1 MRQQNGGAMTYTKV
15 DGLEGVAF
23 DLLSGIRTD
32 SAAPLMT
39 FRDYILLT
47 CDPDEL
53 QEVEAELD
61 PFHPERL
68 VLISGLDGHSG
79 AYLDYGFRSAAST
92 EVPSVLFIHDDGD
105 DFLHFGVMSPSFPD
119 FDSFVDSLG
128 EYTDHALAVFIGVVS
143 TCTYD
148 ELVEQLSDALA
159 LPMTE
164 YQEDDRNGNFN
175 FLRWHSTSV
184 KLELDDVTLQEYAAA
199 NGTSFEAVVEWADE
213 EGRTRAIYA
222 VLSPNQHRS
231 GTFLY
236 PDCPEVGMV
245 IEIQLSWF
253 PLERPVASF
262 IAQVRALPSV
272 VDVVKL
278 PSGAS
283 G

>member
-1 MRQQNGGAMTYTKV
+1 MRQQNGGVMTYTKV
-15 DGLEGVAF
+15 DGLEGVAVS
-23 DLLSGIRTD
+23 LLSGIRTD

-47 CDPDEL
+47 CDMDEL
-53 QEVEAELD
+53 QEVAEELD
-61 PFHPERL
+61 LFHPERL

-79 AYLDYGFRSAAST
+79 AYLDYGFRSAVPTA
-92 EVPSVLFIHDDGD
+92 VPSVLFIHDDGD

-119 FDSFVDSLG
+119 FDSFVASLG
-128 EYTDHALAVFIGVVS
+128 EYTEHALAVFLGIVS

-148 ELVEQLSDALA
+148 ELVEQLSDAFA

-164 YQEDDRNGNFN
+164 YQDDDRNGNFN

-184 KLELDDVTLQEYAAA
+184 NLELDDATLQEYADT
-199 NGTSFEAVVEWADE
+199 NGTSYEAVVEWAAE

-236 PDCPEVGMV
+236 PDCPQVGMV
-245 IEIQLSWF
+245 IEIQVTWF
-253 PLERPVASF
+253 PLERPVGTF
-262 IAQVRALPSV
+262 IAQLRALPSV
-272 VDVVKL
+272 VDVVRL
-278 PSGAS
+278 PLGAS
-283 G
+283 A